1 MDKLEEKLKALRD
14 QKNLMDERSKKVQK
28 KSVRA
33 ARRSREFIREN
44 LTRGQLDEV
53 VGSEETR
60 QCNSLEQRF
69 SVLVCLARVF
79 LAGHPR
85 HKKCEKCRKMD
96 MYIEVLEDIINER
109 KNPLSIK
116 S

>member
-1 MDKLEEKLKALRD
+1 
-14 QKNLMDERSKKVQK
+14 MDERSKKLQK
-28 KSVRA
+28 RSVRA
-33 ARRSREFIREN
+33 VRRSKEFIREN
-44 LTRGQLDEV
+44 LTREQLGEV

-60 QCNSLEQRF
+60 PCEALEQRF
-69 SVLVCLARVF
+69 SILVCLARVF

-116 S
+116 P